1 MAPRWLIYAL
11 GGGAGH
17 ITRALALGRAAAKR
31 GVRVTILSNSEH
43 GAWIQRACAAPLRF
57 VLLDAMARE
66 PTVWAVEQVLARE
79 SFDRLVVDTFA
90 RGLAGELVARLP
102 SLAVP
107 KVLVHR
113 DLDERYV
120 ADCDL
125 RASLRHYQLVLLPGE
140 RGPLADA
147 PGALYTAPWTV
158 RDRGELLTRSEA
170 RKCWGFGD
178 EPGVVV
184 VGGGKRDEHA
194 SWRRLAEELRDELR
208 GVATVRLALAGEAHW
223 PLVEWLPGADLI
235 IGGGGYN
242 LVSEA
247 RLVGVPLLA
256 RALPRRYDPQR
267 RRLRPHERLAADEV
281 S

>member
-1 MAPRWLIYAL
+1 M
-11 GGGAGH
+11 
-17 ITRALALGRAAAKR
+17 
-31 GVRVTILSNSEH
+31 
-43 GAWIQRACAAPLRF
+43 
-57 VLLDAMARE
+57 
-66 PTVWAVEQVLARE
+66 
-79 SFDRLVVDTFA
+79 
-90 RGLAGELVARLP
+90 P

-267 RRLRPHERLAADEV
+267 RRLRPHERLAADEDV
-281 S
+281 AARAQSLLANAKKLEPQNENGVHRAVDAVLRLSAGSARAHSHAIS